1 MGSLTYV
8 GCVCLLHIHIP
19 TQIFKKSLRPTYS
32 SEYGMY
38 TPPTHIPH
46 HKQHIYK
53 GIFQWIRLVNQDLV
67 FVPHTSWVCCISVV
81 LVLKFLQPLRV
92 HNMNGYLCAC
102 CVPHACLVPEE
113 GVGSLELELRSV
125 VSSHVGTGSW
135 TWAHCKSSSCFSFWI
150 QSHLSCP
157 SPTLYFEAETPLYLE
172 FIVSR
177 RLACYQVLECALPCP
192 RHWNYKSSPP
202 CCDLT

>member
-113 GVGSLELELRSV
+113 GVGSLELGMV
-125 VSSHVGTGSW
+125 MNHQVGAGNKTPSFARAAASALTSW
-135 TWAHCKSSSCFSFWI
+135 AISPALNLTFYKWKYWSFEKI
-150 QSHLSCP
+150 QRFAQGP
-157 SPTLYFEAETPLYLE
+157 
-172 FIVSR
+172 
-177 RLACYQVLECALPCP
+177 
-192 RHWNYKSSPP
+192 
-202 CCDLT
+202 